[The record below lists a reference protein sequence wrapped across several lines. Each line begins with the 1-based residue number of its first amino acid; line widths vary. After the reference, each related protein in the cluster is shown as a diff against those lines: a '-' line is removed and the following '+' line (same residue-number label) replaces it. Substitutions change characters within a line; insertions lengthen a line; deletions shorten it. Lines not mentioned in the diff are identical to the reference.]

1 MTNNLT
7 DLVDV
12 SFVAKLKNIYLKI
25 RNNLIKYAQCI
36 NTDLNCIFVD
46 I

>member
-12 SFVAKLKNIYLKI
+12 SFVAKLKNIYL
-25 RNNLIKYAQCI
+25 NLIKYAQCI